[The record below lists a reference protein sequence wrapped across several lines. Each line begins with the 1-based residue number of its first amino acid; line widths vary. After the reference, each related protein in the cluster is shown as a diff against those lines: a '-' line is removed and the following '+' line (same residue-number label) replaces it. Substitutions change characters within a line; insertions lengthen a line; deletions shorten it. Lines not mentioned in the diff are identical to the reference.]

1 VVPPPF
7 GTGADDADDD
17 AAEEVRTVRPYAVTG
32 GRRAPS
38 AAELPLEALVQ
49 ALGTPTTG
57 MTQESRRVLE
67 LTSGGWLSIAELS
80 AHVRLPVP
88 VMRVVVGDLQRSRAV
103 RVHAPELPPVS
114 AAAGA
119 PGARPADG
127 WVAATPRTLLE
138 SVLDGI
144 STL

>member
-1 VVPPPF
+1 MTVVPPSF
-7 GTGADDADDD
+7 DGADDDG
-17 AAEEVRTVRPYAVTG
+17 AEEVRTVRPYAVTG

-49 ALGTPTTG
+49 ALGTPVTG

-114 AAAGA
+114 AAGAGA
-119 PGARPADG
+119 AGSRPADG

>member
-1 VVPPPF
+1 MSVVPPPF
-7 GTGADDADDD
+7 SADDVDD
-17 AAEEVRTVRPYAVTG
+17 AEEVRTVRPYAVTG

-67 LTSGGWLSIAELS
+67 LTAGGWLSVAELS

-103 RVHAPELPPVS
+103 RVHAPELPPVPAS
-114 AAAGA
+114 GA
-119 PGARPADG
+119 PGAGSTRPADG
-127 WVAATPRTLLE
+127 WVATTPRTLLE